1 MTSDSFRRK
10 SKPCGGIFDVE
21 RLKSEIEQLEKEMAA
36 DGFWNDQKRA
46 ASVNAERSRK
56 KEKIEKWKR
65 LSDRMEDAVTMTE
78 MAIEEGD
85 ESTVAELAAEF
96 GDLERDV
103 KAYEIETLLSGD
115 YDTNNAIFSIHAGAG
130 GTEAQD
136 WCEMLLRMYLRWM
149 ERRKFEARVIDEM
162 PGEEAG
168 MKSVVVEVKG
178 DYAYGMLR
186 SEKGIHRLVRISPF
200 DANKRRH
207 TSFAA
212 VDVIPEIEED
222 VDVDINPDDLKIDTY
237 RSGGAGGQHVNKV
250 SSAVRITHI
259 PTGIVV
265 QCQNERS
272 QHKNKESA
280 MRVLRARLFEV
291 QRRKQQEKMNVIQGE
306 LKDIAWGS
314 QIRSYVFQPYTMVKD
329 LRTRFESGN
338 IQSVMDGNID
348 DFIWTYLQM
357 EAGRIAKPIDSGTP
371 DDDVDE

>member
-1 MTSDSFRRK
+1 
-10 SKPCGGIFDVE
+10 
-21 RLKSEIEQLEKEMAA
+21 MAG

-46 ASVNAERSRK
+46 QAVNTERSRK
-56 KEKIEKWKR
+56 KEKIEKWER
-65 LSDRMEDAVTMTE
+65 LSGRMADAVTMAE
-78 MAIEEGD
+78 MAVGEDDEG
-85 ESTVAELAAEF
+85 TVAELASEL

-103 KAYEIETLLSGD
+103 KAYEIETLLSGE
-115 YDTNNAIFSIHAGAG
+115 YDRNNAIFTIHAGAG

-149 ERRKFEARVIDEM
+149 ERRKFEARVIDDM

-168 MKSVVVEVKG
+168 IKSVVVEVKG
-178 DYAYGMLR
+178 DFAYGMLR

-212 VDVIPEIEED
+212 VEVIPEIEED
-222 VDVDINPDDLKIDTY
+222 VDVDIDPDDLKIDTY

-259 PTGIVV
+259 PTNIVV

-272 QHKNKESA
+272 QNKNKESA

-291 QRRKQQEKMNVIQGE
+291 QRRKQKEKMSEIQGV

-338 IQSVMDGNID
+338 IQAVMDGMID

-357 EAGRIAKPIDSGTP
+357 EAGRIAKPADSAKP
-371 DDDVDE
+371 DDDADE